1 MSVRVYISGAISND
15 ENYKEKFANA
25 EKKLKEMG
33 YIVIN
38 PTVLDSIDG
47 LTYEEYMKIDLDLL
61 SMCQAIYMLKGW
73 EKSRGANREYGYA
86 LAKGMVIL
94 TE

>member
-1 MSVRVYISGAISND
+1 MRVYISGAISND

-25 EKKLKEMG
+25 EEELKERG
-33 YIVIN
+33 YAVIN
-38 PTVLDSIDG
+38 PTVLDAIDG
-47 LTYEEYMKIDLDLL
+47 LEYEEYMILDLNLL

-73 EKSRGANREYGYA
+73 EKSCGANREYGYA
-86 LAKGMVIL
+86 LARDMVIL